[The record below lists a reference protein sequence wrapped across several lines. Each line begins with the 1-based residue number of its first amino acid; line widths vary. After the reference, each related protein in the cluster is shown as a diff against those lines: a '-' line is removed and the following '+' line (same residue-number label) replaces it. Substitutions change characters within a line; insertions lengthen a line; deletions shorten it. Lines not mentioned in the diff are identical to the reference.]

1 MDRTVKTETLHIRV
15 SREVKEDAEI
25 LLDQMGISTSDAV
38 NIFLKQLI
46 LNGEIPFPIRAKIP
60 NAITKQAIYEAE
72 NGINVKKFAG
82 AEDMFKELG
91 I

>member
-25 LLDQMGISTSDAV
+25 LLDQMGMTISESV
-38 NIFLKQLI
+38 NIFLRQLI

-60 NAITKQAIYEAE
+60 NGITKQAMYEAE
-72 NGINVKKFAG
+72 NGINVKKFAN
-82 AEDMFKELG
+82 ADDMFKELG